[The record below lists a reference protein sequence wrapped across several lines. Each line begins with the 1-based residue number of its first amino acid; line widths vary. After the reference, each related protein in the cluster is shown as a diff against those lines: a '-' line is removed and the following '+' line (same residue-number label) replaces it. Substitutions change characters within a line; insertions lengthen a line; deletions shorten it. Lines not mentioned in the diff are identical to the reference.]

1 MSIEY
6 LLGRSKISPGASATQ
21 ATGSSGPSTTHYRRS
36 VNSPMKSTTRHARLV
51 CSMRRM
57 PRSFSRCA
65 VLSVSVLA
73 ILLMHIMFPVAQAE
87 ASQVSGTLRALTY
100 VVEPGDSL
108 WSIARRFDTHVAD
121 LRVLNDC
128 KTDLI
133 RPGQILFVPRL
144 VYTVSQGDCLYT
156 IASTYGTT
164 VRDLIE
170 ANELETDLL
179 RIGQTLL
186 LPSCIE
192 PRISKVSPDGLL
204 RKSVSDEE
212 FDLLVRLVHAEAG
225 GESYI
230 GKVAVAASVLNRVDS
245 PHYPNTIKDVVYQV
259 IGDSGYQYTPVAN
272 GRINRPGDAESAR
285 AVEAALAGWDPTG
298 GATGFYNP
306 KATNDRWVRSRKE
319 VAVIGN
325 HVFFI

>member
-1 MSIEY
+1 M
-6 LLGRSKISPGASATQ
+6 LVNRSQRSYMRC
-21 ATGSSGPSTTHYRRS
+21 GPIVHANTTHHSRS
-36 VNSPMKSTTRHARLV
+36 VNSPMQSTTRHLRLV
-51 CSMRRM
+51 RSMRRPI
-57 PRSFSRCA
+57 PRSLSRYA
-65 VLSVSVLA
+65 VLRISVLV
-73 ILLMHIMFPVAQAE
+73 ILFMQIVFFGVQAG
-87 ASQVSGTLRALTY
+87 ASQVTGTLRALTY
-100 VVEPGDSL
+100 TVQPGDSL

-144 VYTVSQGDCLYT
+144 VYTVCPGDCLYT
-156 IASTYGTT
+156 IATTYGTT
-164 VRDLIE
+164 VRDLME
-170 ANELETDLL
+170 ANNLETDLL
-179 RIGQTLL
+179 RAGQTLL
-186 LPSCIE
+186 LPSYIK

-204 RKSVSDEE
+204 RRSVSEEE

-259 IGDSGYQYTPVAN
+259 IGDNGYQYTPVAN
-272 GRINRPGDAESAR
+272 GRINQPGDAESAR

-306 KATNDRWVRSRKE
+306 RATSDRWVRSRKE